1 MLEQRT
7 GVVKMK
13 GNEVERK
20 NDKVKDYTLLEF
32 VSYWIPELFLFPFRL
47 ILWMFR
53 GLARI
58 LKEL

>member
-1 MLEQRT
+1 
-7 GVVKMK
+7 MK
-13 GNEVERK
+13 GHEEERK
-20 NDKVKDYTLLEF
+20 NEKVKDYTLLEF

-47 ILWMFR
+47 ILLMFR